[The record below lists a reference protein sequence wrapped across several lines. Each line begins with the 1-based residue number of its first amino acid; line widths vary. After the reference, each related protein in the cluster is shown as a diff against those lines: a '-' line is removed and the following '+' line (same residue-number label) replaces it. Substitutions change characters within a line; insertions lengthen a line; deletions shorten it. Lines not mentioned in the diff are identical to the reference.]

1 MGDAKRRA
9 CNDSCRGGPAGPARK
24 AETPGAAR
32 DAGIPGPAR
41 KAETPGP
48 ASDAETPAP
57 PRDAGISGPVPEAA
71 TRPPGNPALV
81 ADTEAFFREV
91 MRVYLD
97 LLVRGERDSSRL
109 LFRSGVR
116 FASAVHGLQRA
127 GARTGRPGA
136 TGRAAGT
143 SGSAAQPAGV
153 TPAARAAAAA
163 RSELDRCLFA
173 AWSVR
178 NRQAARAAAAG
189 ETAPFG
195 GPDTTTLFD
204 RGLALRAALRDEPDD
219 HAAPPGTMRDR
230 VVSSPP

>member
-1 MGDAKRRA
+1 MGDAKRCA

-32 DAGIPGPAR
+32 DAGIPDPTR
-41 KAETPGP
+41 KAEIPG
-48 ASDAETPAP
+48 S
-57 PRDAGISGPVPEAA
+57 PRDAEIPGPVPEAA

-127 GARTGRPGA
+127 GARRGRPGA
-136 TGRAAGT
+136 TRPGATGAARETTGP
-143 SGSAAQPAGV
+143 APRPAGV
-153 TPAARAAAAA
+153 TPASRAAATA

-189 ETAPFG
+189 ETARLG
-195 GPDTTTLFD
+195 GPDTTTLFN
-204 RGLALRAALRDEPDD
+204 RGLALRAALREEPDAD
-219 HAAPPGTMRDR
+219 GVPPGTMRDR